1 MTRRE
6 IKEVLEENGARDAEP
21 GGAGGER
28 VERIVALGRALSDPI
43 RVQMLGML
51 AEGRGCRDLPDLC
64 APVGGGS
71 PGICVCEFEG
81 YYGMGQSKVSYHLGK
96 LKEAGLVRE
105 ERRGRWSFYSL
116 DREAAGR
123 LLGEAGNHLGV
134 ALGWEARRR
143 VLFLCTH
150 NSARSQM
157 AEGLLRHLAGDRFE
171 AMSAG
176 TEAASVRPEAIAA
189 MAELGVDISG
199 QESKTLDHYLDEP
212 FDYVITVCDAASE
225 ACQVFPG
232 AKKRLHWSFRDPSR
246 ATGDEERRLEV
257 FREVRDEILARIEKD
272 LVPVGREPLTSS

>member
-1 MTRRE
+1 
-6 IKEVLEENGARDAEP
+6 
-21 GGAGGER
+21 
-28 VERIVALGRALSDPI
+28 
-43 RVQMLGML
+43 
-51 AEGRGCRDLPDLC
+51 
-64 APVGGGS
+64 
-71 PGICVCEFEG
+71 
-81 YYGMGQSKVSYHLGK
+81 
-96 LKEAGLVRE
+96 
-105 ERRGRWSFYSL
+105 
-116 DREAAGR
+116 
-123 LLGEAGNHLGV
+123 
-134 ALGWEARRR
+134 
-143 VLFLCTH
+143 
-150 NSARSQM
+150 M